1 MEWIELALSSD
12 RWHILVNVVKNIRIL
27 YNARNFLTNW
37 KPVSFSTTTLL
48 HAVTLYQQQVQTNT
62 IQNKVIS
69 AARLEVT
76 EGPVALY

>member
-1 MEWIELALSSD
+1 MARTCE
-12 RWHILVNVVKNIRIL
+12 RVNEPLGSIQCEE
-27 YNARNFLTNW
+27 FLDKLKT
-37 KPVSFSTTTLL
+37 VSFSRTTLL
-48 HAVTLYQQQVQTNT
+48 HGVNLYQQQALTYT